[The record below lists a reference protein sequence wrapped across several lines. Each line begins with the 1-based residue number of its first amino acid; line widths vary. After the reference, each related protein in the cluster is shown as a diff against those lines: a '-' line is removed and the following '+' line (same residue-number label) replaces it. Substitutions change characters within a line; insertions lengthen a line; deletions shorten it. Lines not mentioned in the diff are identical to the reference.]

1 MSVDKAQ
8 EFLKDLKANGPS
20 PELMKKIGS
29 EFQSEH
35 MHEALKANGTS
46 KDELLKG
53 ASGGSSAEWGADT
66 IYVPAGAQGAKC
78 LKMSRAIVAPP

>member
-53 ASGGSSAEWGADT
+53 ASGGSSTTDWLGAVGT
-66 IYVPAGAQGAKC
+66 VGGAAAAGA
-78 LKMSRAIVAPP
+78 

>member
-1 MSVDKAQ
+1 MTVDKAHQ
-8 EFLKDLKANGPS
+8 FLKDLKANGPS

-46 KDELLKG
+46 KDDLLKG
-53 ASGGSSAEWGADT
+53 ASGGSAPSGWEDTTGAVIAASA
-66 IYVPAGAQGAKC
+66 AGA
-78 LKMSRAIVAPP
+78 

>member
-20 PELMKKIGS
+20 PELMKRIGTD
-29 EFQSEH
+29 FQSEH

-53 ASGGSSAEWGADT
+53 ASGGSSSAEWYAANG
-66 IYVPAGAQGAKC
+66 IYVGAAAAAGA
-78 LKMSRAIVAPP
+78 

>member
-1 MSVDKAQ
+1 MTVDKAHQ
-8 EFLKDLKANGPS
+8 FLKDLKANGPS

-46 KDELLKG
+46 KDDLLKG
-53 ASGGSSAEWGADT
+53 ASGGSSTTDWIEAGGT
-66 IYVPAGAQGAKC
+66 VAGAAAAGA
-78 LKMSRAIVAPP
+78 

>member
-20 PELMKKIGS
+20 PELMKRIGTD
-29 EFQSEH
+29 FQSEH

-53 ASGGSSAEWGADT
+53 ASGGSSAEWGAD
-66 IYVPAGAQGAKC
+66 YVSAPVAVQGAAAAGA
-78 LKMSRAIVAPP
+78 

>member
-46 KDELLKG
+46 KDELLKA
-53 ASGGSSAEWGADT
+53 ASGGAVTNDWTTTGIEGGILLGGCAAA
-66 IYVPAGAQGAKC
+66 AGA
-78 LKMSRAIVAPP
+78 

>member
-46 KDELLKG
+46 KDDLLKG
-53 ASGGSSAEWGADT
+53 ASGGSSTTDW
-66 IYVPAGAQGAKC
+66 ISAGAAVGGA
-78 LKMSRAIVAPP
+78 AAAGA

>member
-53 ASGGSSAEWGADT
+53 ASGGSSTTDWIVAGGT
-66 IYVPAGAQGAKC
+66 TAGAAAAGA
-78 LKMSRAIVAPP
+78 